1 MTPSARKDTPR
12 KGTTRNGRAGKNTAR
27 KDTEQLLDR
36 IGAVIRGLAR
46 LSGGVDEGPS
56 LTPRQ
61 RIALVEVGE
70 GQPLRLNALASRMGT
85 SPPTASRAVD
95 VLVEQ
100 GFVARVPDPDD
111 RRALQIELTEA
122 GAALVAD
129 RKARAVAALEPAVA
143 LLSRE
148 DRDRLDEL
156 LARLAAALD

>member
-1 MTPSARKDTPR
+1 MSPS
-12 KGTTRNGRAGKNTAR
+12 AR

-36 IGAVIRGLAR
+36 FGVLFREMTRI
-46 LSGGVDEGPS
+46 SGTGDEGPL

-61 RIALVEVGE
+61 RLALVEVGE
-70 GQPLRLNALASRMGT
+70 GQPLRLNALATRMGT
-85 SPPTASRAVD
+85 SAPTASRAVD

-100 GFVARVPDPDD
+100 GLVARVPDVED

-143 LLSRE
+143 SLSRE

-156 LARLAAALD
+156 LARLAAALH

>member
-1 MTPSARKDTPR
+1 MSPS
-12 KGTTRNGRAGKNTAR
+12 AR

-36 IGAVIRGLAR
+36 FGVLFRETTRIGGT
-46 LSGGVDEGPS
+46 GDEGPL

-61 RIALVEVGE
+61 RLALVEVGE
-70 GQPLRLNALASRMGT
+70 GQPLRLNALATRMGT
-85 SPPTASRAVD
+85 SAPTASRAVD

-100 GFVARVPDPDD
+100 GLVARVPDVED

-143 LLSRE
+143 SLSRD

-156 LARLAAALD
+156 LARLAAALH

>member
-1 MTPSARKDTPR
+1 MSPPQKH
-12 KGTTRNGRAGKNTAR
+12 TAR
-27 KDTEQLLDR
+27 RDAEQLLDR
-36 IGAVIRGLAR
+36 LGVVIREVAR
-46 LSGGVDEGPS
+46 IGGGADDGPLLSA
-56 LTPRQ
+56 RQ

-70 GQPLRLNALASRMGT
+70 GQPLRLNELAARMGT
-85 SPPTASRAVD
+85 SAPTASRAVD

-100 GFVARVPDPDD
+100 GLVARVPDPDD

-143 LLSRE
+143 SLSRA

-156 LARLAAALD
+156 LARLAAALR

>member
-1 MTPSARKDTPR
+1 
-12 KGTTRNGRAGKNTAR
+12 
-27 KDTEQLLDR
+27 
-36 IGAVIRGLAR
+36 
-46 LSGGVDEGPS
+46 
-56 LTPRQ
+56 
-61 RIALVEVGE
+61 
-70 GQPLRLNALASRMGT
+70 
-85 SPPTASRAVD
+85 
-95 VLVEQ
+95 
-100 GFVARVPDPDD
+100 VPDPAD

>member
-1 MTPSARKDTPR
+1 MSPPR
-12 KGTTRNGRAGKNTAR
+12 KHTAR
-27 KDTEQLLDR
+27 RDAEQLLDR
-36 IGAVIRGLAR
+36 LGVVIREVAR
-46 LSGGVDEGPS
+46 IGGGADDGPLLSA
-56 LTPRQ
+56 RQ

-70 GQPLRLNALASRMGT
+70 GQPLRLNELAARMGT
-85 SPPTASRAVD
+85 SAPTASRAVD

-100 GFVARVPDPDD
+100 GLVARVPDPDD

-143 LLSRE
+143 SLSRA

-156 LARLAAALD
+156 LARLAAALR